1 MQENWLWGFDQFIKD
16 ITTGGSMNDE
26 LIQNV
31 IEQIKKDIA
40 IGDVT
45 AIDELLRYV
54 PAQKLESFLS
64 EEV

>member
-1 MQENWLWGFDQFIKD
+1 
-16 ITTGGSMNDE
+16 MNE
-26 LIQNV
+26 QLIQNV

-40 IGDVT
+40 SGDVT

-64 EEV
+64 EDL

>member
-16 ITTGGSMNDE
+16 ITTGGSMNE
-26 LIQNV
+26 QLIQNV

-54 PAQKLESFLS
+54 PVQKLESFLS

>member
-1 MQENWLWGFDQFIKD
+1 
-16 ITTGGSMNDE
+16 MNDE